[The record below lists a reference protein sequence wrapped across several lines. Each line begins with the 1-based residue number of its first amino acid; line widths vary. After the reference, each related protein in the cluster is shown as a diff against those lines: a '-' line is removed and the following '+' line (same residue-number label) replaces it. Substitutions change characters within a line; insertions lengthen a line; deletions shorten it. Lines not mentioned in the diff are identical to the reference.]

1 MDNKV
6 TILEPNKTEALT
18 YTIFR
23 DSEKN
28 LYLAVYRED
37 LAQKDLKGVVCFLK
51 PEDLEGKLK
60 RIKRWKEFEGAME
73 FIGGD
78 EVPDYMD
85 EILDKGRLIDF
96 TMVSMCG
103 RLYRYVYFS
112 DMGET
117 GEKAY
122 KYLTNNE

>member
-1 MDNKV
+1 M
-6 TILEPNKTEALT
+6 EYTEIIGPHLHGPCIT
-18 YTIFR
+18 YSVYEGIGR
-23 DSEKN
+23 
-28 LYLAVYRED
+28 LHIAIYRETEFSKI
-37 LAQKDLKGVVCFLK
+37 LQGVVMDVK
-51 PEDLEGKLK
+51 PEDLESKLK

-73 FIGGD
+73 LN
-78 EVPDYMD
+78 YMD

>member
-1 MDNKV
+1 MLG
-6 TILEPNKTEALT
+6 TEPILFTMIDDDEGLTEFSKIL
-18 YTIFR
+18 
-23 DSEKN
+23 
-28 LYLAVYRED
+28 
-37 LAQKDLKGVVCFLK
+37 QGVVMDVK
-51 PEDLEGKLK
+51 PEDLESKLK

-73 FIGGD
+73 FIKGG

-85 EILDKGRLIDF
+85 EILDKGELIDF
-96 TMVSMCG
+96 TMVTMCG